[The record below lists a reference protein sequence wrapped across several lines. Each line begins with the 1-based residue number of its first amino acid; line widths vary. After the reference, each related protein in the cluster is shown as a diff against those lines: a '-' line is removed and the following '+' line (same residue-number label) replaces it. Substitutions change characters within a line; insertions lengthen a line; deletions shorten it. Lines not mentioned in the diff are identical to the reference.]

1 MSENKNVQTK
11 NENTEG
17 KFKISEKNLA
27 IVITA
32 AILAVVAIAAAIV
45 FVIQAVKSDSGFDY
59 LKSDL
64 EKYIEFTD
72 DYKSFAVSLDIAQP
86 KEVDIDVALLELL
99 ASAKTGNGKEYAL
112 DLTSREI
119 GPGDIVYIYYRGYIL
134 DDAGNEVALDGMSN
148 FSDASP
154 YALTIGSGSFVPGF
168 EFDMVGHM
176 TSDYTKLE
184 KVTLGGL
191 KNNEELAYAYVSYT
205 RTENADATK
214 TVSVKNERI
223 DLHSDDVALKYGEG
237 FKEWVDMAP
246 IAAEKGADFVTAI
259 DGKEYTYTNA
269 KINFATKSEG
279 GESRLVECYFPYN
292 YGKAELNNETAYFEV
307 YVEKFFDYDV
317 YDIVAGE
324 NSTVEPTLISEAN
337 DAFIKRMIEEKK
349 IKISEDVL
357 NTYEGDTLVAKYR
370 DYLNKQ
376 YMDTYNTEYE
386 TLLQSA
392 ILEHLRNIAKVK
404 KYPAAKVDELYEQ
417 YYKTVNDSYIDNEG
431 YINSTKYSSL
441 STYAVAYFGLSSGAD
456 WTAHIRGLSQDAVK
470 ERLILYYLARYENI
484 APTNKA
490 EFAKEVENTKQKLL
504 DEYVIQYLSYEG
516 KTKEDYK
523 DDYDAFV
530 AERLKDLTDY
540 YTAAY
545 FEESTYYNLLME
557 EAKKWVTITTMDDNR
572 SVPQTK

>member
-154 YALTIGSGSFVPGF
+154 YALTIGSGLFVPGF

-246 IAAEKGADFVTAI
+246 IAAEKGADFVTTI

-279 GESRLVECYFPYN
+279 GESRLVECYFPYD
-292 YGKAELNNETAYFEV
+292 YTKAELRNETAYFEV
-307 YVEKFFDYDV
+307 YVERFIDYDV
-317 YDIVAGE
+317 YDIVADE

-417 YYKTVNDSYIDNEG
+417 YYKTVNDSYSDNEG
-431 YINSTKYSSL
+431 YINSTQYSSL

-516 KTKEDYK
+516 KTKED
-523 DDYDAFV
+523 
-530 AERLKDLTDY
+530 
-540 YTAAY
+540 
-545 FEESTYYNLLME
+545 
-557 EAKKWVTITTMDDNR
+557 
-572 SVPQTK
+572 